1 MELHC
6 IFISFI
12 LIDSLKI
19 KCLLIL
25 HTKEGIKRRKKS
37 FLHLTTFQFRLVRM
51 IDILDLL
58 LGLYLCIFSGVDVPS
73 VWSFTAFGYGNHD
86 FANFSINKKIELNEG
101 INTLDI
107 LSMMVGL
114 QVTKFFS
121 FFFPLPL
128 N

>member
-1 MELHC
+1 MLAYSSH
-6 IFISFI
+6 
-12 LIDSLKI
+12 
-19 KCLLIL
+19 
-25 HTKEGIKRRKKS
+25 KRRKKS
-37 FLHLTTFQFRLVRM
+37 FLHLTTFQFDM
-51 IDILDLL
+51 LDLL

>member
-25 HTKEGIKRRKKS
+25 HTKEGKKS

-86 FANFSINKKIELNEG
+86 FANFLINKKIELNEG

-114 QVTKFFS
+114 QVTKVFS

>member
-37 FLHLTTFQFRLVRM
+37 FLHLTTFQFDM
-51 IDILDLL
+51 LDLL

-121 FFFPLPL
+121 FFSPSL
-128 N
+128 

>member
-1 MELHC
+1 
-6 IFISFI
+6 
-12 LIDSLKI
+12 
-19 KCLLIL
+19 
-25 HTKEGIKRRKKS
+25 
-37 FLHLTTFQFRLVRM
+37 M
-51 IDILDLL
+51 IDMLDLL

-121 FFFPLPL
+121 FFFPPPFKLT
-128 N
+128 

>member
-37 FLHLTTFQFRLVRM
+37 FLHLTTFQFDM
-51 IDILDLL
+51 LDLL

-86 FANFSINKKIELNEG
+86 FANFLINKKIELNEG

-114 QVTKFFS
+114 QVTKVFS